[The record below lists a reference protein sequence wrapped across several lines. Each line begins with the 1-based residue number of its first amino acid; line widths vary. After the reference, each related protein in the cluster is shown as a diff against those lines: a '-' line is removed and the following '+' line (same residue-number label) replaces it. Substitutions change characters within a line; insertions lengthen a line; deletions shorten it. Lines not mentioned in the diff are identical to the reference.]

1 MSHYSRLFDLGT
13 GNLLRLWPPT
23 GSPFRYTTSTT
34 TISLEGRRMG
44 DDFRKEL
51 REYAHAPE
59 ETVTAMTATVG
70 RGRLD
75 GRMPLPARTA

>member
-1 MSHYSRLFDLGT
+1 
-13 GNLLRLWPPT
+13 
-23 GSPFRYTTSTT
+23 
-34 TISLEGRRMG
+34 MG

-51 REYAHAPE
+51 SEYAHAPE